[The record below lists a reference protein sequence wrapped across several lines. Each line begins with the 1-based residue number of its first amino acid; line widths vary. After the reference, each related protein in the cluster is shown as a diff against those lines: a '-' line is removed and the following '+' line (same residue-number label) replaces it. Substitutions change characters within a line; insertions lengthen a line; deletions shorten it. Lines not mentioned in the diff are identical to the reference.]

1 MKTTRR
7 LSVLAALAL
16 IFSIWSPAQGRDRQ
30 IQLSEE
36 DGFAMRRFE
45 IVKKA
50 GGKLT
55 GLVHIRSFDSENGR
69 FEVEGVAGDT
79 TGVAVSD
86 IQEIDF
92 DQMVKEKNPV
102 AQEGPWLI
110 DAKVGSAKVYVVA
123 QKLLKIESGVLILP
137 VSVQVKNISAASLN
151 SAGPHTASEYPRQR
165 EPRGAKVS
173 VTKQTSEEARR
184 LTYDATKKLFSL
196 EVHEVEYTRK
206 DFSIQGGSS
215 GRKGMQ

>member
-110 DAKVGSAKVYVVA
+110 DAKVGSAKVSDNESQEEPKYRSPNRR
-123 QKLLKIESGVLILP
+123 QRKQEGLLMTLATFARQHFKIESGVLILP

-151 SAGPHTASEYPRQR
+151 SAGPHTASEYPDK
-165 EPRGAKVS
+165 EVVFTGSPRS
-173 VTKQTSEEARR
+173 R
-184 LTYDATKKLFSL
+184 
-196 EVHEVEYTRK
+196 VH
-206 DFSIQGGSS
+206 Q
-215 GRKGMQ
+215 KGF